1 MKRII
6 NGKWYDTDTATLVDL
21 RWADLTEADLTWA
34 DLTGADLTG
43 ADLTGANMTWVIG
56 YNQQTEE

>member
-6 NGKWYDTDTATLVDL
+6 NGKWYDTDTATLVANG
-21 RWADLTEADLTWA
+21 ADLTGADLRWA